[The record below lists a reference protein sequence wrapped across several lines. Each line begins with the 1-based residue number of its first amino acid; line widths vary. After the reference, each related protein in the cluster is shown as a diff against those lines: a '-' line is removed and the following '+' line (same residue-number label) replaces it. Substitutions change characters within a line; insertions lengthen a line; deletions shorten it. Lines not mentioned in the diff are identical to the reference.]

1 MRKLC
6 IFGIHHQFQFDQPM
20 NGYFASNLRALIDMH
35 RVDTICE
42 EATGLPPKSCVE
54 RLADELGIQWRN
66 IDLTR
71 QERKLL
77 SDRSDV
83 HLQDLELQERR
94 EKTWVVRISE
104 AVTESGL
111 LICGVAHALSMAQ
124 RLKGEFQLEVHIYD
138 PVFIYAE
145 GYKPNI
151 YL

>member
-1 MRKLC
+1 MS
-6 IFGIHHQFQFDQPM
+6 
-20 NGYFASNLRALIDMH
+20 GYFAGNLRPLIDLH

-54 RLADELGIQWRN
+54 RLADELGIRWKN

-71 QERKLL
+71 QERQLL
-77 SDRSDV
+77 PDRSDV

-94 EKTWVVRISE
+94 EKMWVVRISE

-111 LICGVAHALSMAQ
+111 LICGLAHALSVAQ
-124 RLKGEFQLEVHIYD
+124 RLEGKFQLEVQIYE
-138 PVFIYAE
+138 PSFIYAE
-145 GYKPNI
+145 AYKQNT